1 VGRSRGISEQPPS
14 AKALAAISSAGRKEG
29 DFMGGTLTGKPLT
42 FKERTFAL

>member
-14 AKALAAISSAGRKEG
+14 AKALAAISRAGRKEG